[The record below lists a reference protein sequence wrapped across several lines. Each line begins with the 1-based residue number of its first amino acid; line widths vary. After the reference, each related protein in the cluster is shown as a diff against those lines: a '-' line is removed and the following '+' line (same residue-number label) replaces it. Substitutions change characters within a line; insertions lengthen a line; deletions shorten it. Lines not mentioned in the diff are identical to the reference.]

1 MTTETTTTT
10 TAMTVTVPAAF
21 IDAAMCAVSKEET
34 RHYLKGVFL
43 DARGFIA
50 ATNGHMA
57 FAARVN
63 DTIKL
68 IDVRPA
74 YDSAG
79 NCLPGLIV
87 PDTAIA
93 QASKA
98 AGRAKGLDYVF
109 ERDTLGQWFIQYGA
123 ARVHFTPVDGSFP
136 DWTRIISA
144 APDTLIAAHYQPQ
157 YIAALGK
164 MAQALRDGKKDA
176 ATSYRL
182 HQNADNPALV
192 TFCRKLDSVTD
203 NPGPRTDCCAV
214 LMPMR
219 TKDADWA
226 EPSFTDTFLK
236 A

>member
-1 MTTETTTTT
+1 MTTETTTTAALT
-10 TAMTVTVPAAF
+10 IAVPAAF

-34 RHYLKGVFL
+34 RYYLKGVFL

-123 ARVHFTPVDGSFP
+123 ARVHFEPVDGSFP
-136 DWTRIISA
+136 DWQRIIPT
-144 APDTLIAAHYQPQ
+144 APETLTAAHYQPQ
-157 YIAALGK
+157 YVAAMGK

-176 ATSYRL
+176 APFFRI
-182 HQNADNPALV
+182 HQAGECPALV
-192 TFCRKLDSVTD
+192 TFDRALTD
-203 NPGPRTDCCAV
+203 ATDRPGPRTDCCAV

-219 TKDADWA
+219 SKSDLAKPNDFA
-226 EPSFTDTFLK
+226 EFQGL
-236 A
+236 